1 MNHIQINISLLLTKD
16 NIRLFKVYSCKMIL
30 QEQYF
35 NIFRSAWFGSWNNS
49 ASYFLPYGDVFS
61 CIWKGSFVCL
71 VARER
76 VNYKIEYNETEY

>member
-35 NIFRSAWFGSWNNS
+35 NIFRSTWFGSWNNS
-49 ASYFLPYGDVFS
+49 ASYFVPYGDVFP

-71 VARER
+71 VAQER
-76 VNYKIEYNETEY
+76 INYTIECNETAY